1 MKAIKMLVFILILAC
16 IYACGS
22 KPYPHS
28 MQIADSLVASNP
40 DSATVLLEQLEEE
53 IASEPESTQMYY
65 RLLSIKAKDKAYIT
79 HTSDSLIKTVVNYY
93 KSKKDKKRLPE
104 AYYYAG
110 RVYRDLG
117 DAPQALDYFQKAIE
131 MSERSTDY
139 DLISLMQSQTGM
151 LFLYQDIYNKALD
164 AFKKAHYYAAL
175 SKDSTSMV
183 FTLRDIGRAFT
194 GMNKID
200 STLYYYKA
208 AELIAREINDIYL
221 IGIINQEV
229 TNIYTQLGDYSKAK
243 DAIQASLCTNK
254 RYIPAYY
261 SVLADLYYETGK
273 TDSAHYYYTKLLSIG
288 NYSHKQGGYEGL
300 ARIARQQGKYAEALN
315 YLDKYLIYTDSLQK
329 QKSAEAVQKVNSLY
343 NYQLREKENNY
354 LKETT
359 QEQKVWLIVLAASI
373 IIILTIIFTISII
386 YQQRKKQRI
395 ITEER
400 QQEKLKEIMDENYH
414 NSQQY
419 IAENEKRIKEL
430 KEKAE
435 NTEYI
440 RNAME
445 EELQEAETIV
455 LELTNKLIETKQK
468 IRSLSETVLKDSQI
482 YKDFYHVAGM
492 PNSENISQKTKI
504 SQNDW
509 KELISI
515 IDQTYNNFTWRLQ
528 SLYPKISEQ
537 ELRISVLLKIS
548 IPPKG
553 IAELTAH
560 SKQSISSSR
569 KKLYEITHNQE
580 GKPNMWDDFIQ
591 EF

>member
-40 DSATVLLEQLEEE
+40 DSATVLLEQLEES
-53 IASEPESTQMYY
+53 ISSEPESTQMYY

-151 LFLYQDIYNKALD
+151 LFLYQDIYSKALD

-194 GMNKID
+194 GMNKKD
-200 STLYYYKA
+200 STLYYYKE
-208 AELIAREINDIYL
+208 AEQVAKKIKDTHLIS
-221 IGIINQEV
+221 IINQEV
-229 TNIYTQLGDYSKAK
+229 ANIYTQLGDYQKAQ
-243 DAIQASLCTNK
+243 DAIQHSSCTT
-254 RYIPAYY
+254 RGCTPAYY
-261 SVLADLYYETGK
+261 AVLAELYYETDRI
-273 TDSAHYYYTKLLSIG
+273 DSAQFYYTKLLSIG
-288 NYSHKQGGYEGL
+288 NYYHRQVAYKRLYKL
-300 ARIARQQGKYAEALN
+300 AQQHGHISEALN
-315 YLDKYLIYTDSLQK
+315 YMDKYLLYTDSIQK
-329 QKSAEAVQKVNSLY
+329 QKNAEAVQKVSSLY
-343 NYQLREKENNY
+343 NYQLREKESSR
-354 LKETT
+354 LMKTT
-359 QEQKVWLIVLAASI
+359 QEQKIWLIVLTASI
-373 IIILTIIFTISII
+373 AIITIILFTVSI
-386 YQQRKKQRI
+386 YNQQRKKEHEIETKRL
-395 ITEER
+395 
-400 QQEKLKEIMDENYH
+400 QEKLKIIANEQYL

-419 IAENEKRIKEL
+419 IIENEKRIEEL
-430 KEKAE
+430 KAKTKKTENKKNQIEK
-435 NTEYI
+435 
-440 RNAME
+440 
-445 EELQEAETIV
+445 ELQEAETV
-455 LELTNKLIETKQK
+455 LLELTNKLITTKQK
-468 IRSLSETVLKDSQI
+468 LQVLSEATLKESQI
-482 YKDFYHVAGM
+482 YKDFYHVAKM
-492 PNSENISQKTKI
+492 PNSENISLKTKVN
-504 SQNDW
+504 QEDW

-515 IDQTYNNFTWRLQ
+515 INQTYNNFTWRLQ
-528 SLYPKISEQ
+528 SLYPQISEQ
-537 ELRISVLLKIS
+537 ELRICILLKIS

-553 IAELTAH
+553 IAEVTAH

-569 KKLYEITHNQE
+569 KKLYEVTHNE
-580 GKPNMWDDFIQ
+580 VGKPNLWDEFIQ
-591 EF
+591 KF